1 MIIKIMFHYLLRRD
15 SEFQLTQVC
24 IIDNDIIAI
33 PQTTHAVYAL

>member
-15 SEFQLTQVC
+15 SEFQLKQLC

-33 PQTTHAVYAL
+33 PQTTHAVYVL